1 MAEEVMVDA
10 LPYIDLGYDEAGV
23 RDQALAMV
31 EEEARRYRPT
41 KNYLEHLPFVQ
52 SKTFETPI
60 MKAEFE
66 RLAHLHLLRERVD
79 LVVATRIN
87 NLELMLDYGPATWR
101 LYLDTLQRLLT
112 DGQRKLQSLRK
123 QIQEVN
129 WHRKSIQSRAG
140 EELKSLEGS
149 WVGLISKNFEI
160 ELAIAQMEAEL
171 AEFRK
176 AEAADQEQPPLDR

>member
-66 RLAHLHLLRERVD
+66 RLAHLHPMETLHLKRY
-79 LVVATRIN
+79 
-87 NLELMLDYGPATWR
+87 ELPTPPAGK
-101 LYLDTLQRLLT
+101 LT
-112 DGQRKLQSLRK
+112 DIQAWQECVDNSLA
-123 QIQEVN
+123 Q
-129 WHRKSIQSRAG
+129 
-140 EELKSLEGS
+140 LEH
-149 WVGLISKNFEI
+149 
-160 ELAIAQMEAEL
+160 Q
-171 AEFRK
+171 
-176 AEAADQEQPPLDR
+176 